1 MLDSSVIGDYI
12 VSTDFLNKE
21 IPAGVPLQ
29 VIGIETDPDPSEEK
43 WNGLPD
49 EIRNSGNPFYIVEFP
64 NIVKEEMAI
73 GFLEMKNC
81 KPFKYEEDTSEE
93 DIREKEK
100 DSFWSN
106 EDFF

>member
-1 MLDSSVIGDYI
+1 
-12 VSTDFLNKE
+12 
-21 IPAGVPLQ
+21 
-29 VIGIETDPDPSEEK
+29 
-43 WNGLPD
+43 
-49 EIRNSGNPFYIVEFP
+49 
-64 NIVKEEMAI
+64 MAI